1 MKEAAMPQVQRKEE
15 RLEARITLTQKR
27 LLERAAALRGTSV
40 TEFVTTSAQEAATS
54 IIKDFDELQL
64 RDETREVFIKAVL
77 SPPAPTD
84 AARQA
89 AERYR
94 THMGL

>member
-1 MKEAAMPQVQRKEE
+1 MKEAAMPQFQRKEE
-15 RLEARITLTQKR
+15 RLEARITSAQKR

-40 TEFVTTSAQEAATS
+40 TEFVITSAQEAATS
-54 IIKDFDELQL
+54 AIKDFDELQL
-64 RDETREVFIKAVL
+64 RDEAREVFIKAVL
-77 SPPAPTD
+77 SPPAPSD

>member
-1 MKEAAMPQVQRKEE
+1 MPQVQRKEE
-15 RLEARITLTQKR
+15 RLEARITLAQKR

-40 TEFVTTSAQEAATS
+40 TDFVTTSAQEAATS
-54 IIKDFDELQL
+54 IIKDLDELQL
-64 RDETREVFIKAVL
+64 RDEAREVFIKAVL

-94 THMGL
+94 THIGL